1 MWKRVIFI
9 LAYWT
14 TVFLMLANSVKR
26 IRTWVGSTVR
36 FYTKVQP
43 NMITQTYYL
52 YAAHYN
58 ADDEVEYYVK
68 LGSRKLTV
76 VDAFRVSSPMLAF
89 KRYLEFAVEYGRGDT
104 SIQAF
109 ERNITNAFFAQT
121 IIHPAITGGWRP
133 AIRIEDTPYDYG
145 EGIPLRSYRKSL
157 PSVRILD
164 EMKAKFYALDT
175 QTILHTELNFKIFV

>member
-1 MWKRVIFI
+1 MWKKVIFT

-26 IRTWVGSTVR
+26 IRTWVGSTMR
-36 FYTKVQP
+36 FHERVQP
-43 NMITQTYYL
+43 KVITHTYHL

-58 ADDEVEYYVK
+58 ADHDVEYYVK

-76 VDAFRVSSPMLAF
+76 VDTFRIPSPMLAF
-89 KRYLEFAVEYGRGDT
+89 KKYLEFAVEYGRGDM
-104 SIQAF
+104 SIRAF
-109 ERNITNAFFAQT
+109 ERSNSKVFFSQ
-121 IIHPAITGGWRP
+121 AIKCDWLP

-164 EMKAKFYALDT
+164 EMKAKFYALDQ
-175 QTILHTELNFKIFV
+175 QTIMNSEINFETFV